1 MFFQAHRNPV
11 CTPWQQK
18 KKRARTP
25 TSCCFPLITR
35 IRLTVQS
42 LTFKKKINEK
52 RAMTPPRC
60 CFSSKKQKK
69 LRSFVSLYSVS
80 PSFLGCHYAPLHPS
94 ARWQIPCTPFH
105 ARRNPTCTPCSKK
118 RGPPGVPIKLLVPT
132 KKREV
137 SPSSLLSSIRAE
149 KVNSSAK
156 AHCSL

>member
-11 CTPWQQK
+11 CTPWQPK
-18 KKRARTP
+18 KKRGPGPQQAVA
-25 TSCCFPLITR
+25 SHL
-35 IRLTVQS
+35 S
-42 LTFKKKINEK
+42 LEYVSLYRVSPSKKNEK

-118 RGPPGVPIKLLVPT
+118 KRGPPGVPIKLLVPT
-132 KKREV
+132 KNGKFHPPACLVPFEPR
-137 SPSSLLSSIRAE
+137 
-149 KVNSSAK
+149 K
-156 AHCSL
+156 

>member
-118 RGPPGVPIKLLVPT
+118 KRTSRCPNQAVGSY
-132 KKREV
+132 KKTG
-137 SPSSLLSSIRAE
+137 SFTLQLA
-149 KVNSSAK
+149 
-156 AHCSL
+156 